1 MVIKMKILIIGAR
14 GGIAYQAAQL
24 LMSKNHFVY
33 LAVHTKEQKRNLEQ
47 EIQDKRVEILK
58 LDITNKR
65 DLEQIDKL
73 DYDVIWSHAGI
84 GNSGTLL
91 AMDIDI
97 LKQNY
102 DVNIFGTIEVV
113 KRGYNN
119 FKRNHKRGKI
129 FVTSSLAGYLP
140 FPYLS
145 CYTSSKAALSMLVT
159 TMKTEL
165 KKENKNISLS
175 LIEPGAYKTGFNE
188 VMIDNKEKYLDR
200 NNIYYKD
207 RKNISRLQKNIF
219 MLIEKEN
226 YNKLVNKI
234 VKEIEKE
241 CPKFKIRAP
250 LSQVIFTKIYLLL
263 YR

>member
-1 MVIKMKILIIGAR
+1 
-14 GGIAYQAAQL
+14 
-24 LMSKNHFVY
+24 
-33 LAVHTKEQKRNLEQ
+33 
-47 EIQDKRVEILK
+47 
-58 LDITNKR
+58 
-65 DLEQIDKL
+65 
-73 DYDVIWSHAGI
+73 
-84 GNSGTLL
+84 
-91 AMDIDI
+91 
-97 LKQNY
+97 
-102 DVNIFGTIEVV
+102 
-113 KRGYNN
+113 
-119 FKRNHKRGKI
+119 
-129 FVTSSLAGYLP
+129 
-140 FPYLS
+140 
-145 CYTSSKAALSMLVT
+145 MLVT